1 MRRTIIIAA
10 AASLGFGTGVANAQ
24 DNGAIT
30 QRVDRLEGQMRAVQ
44 RKVFPGGS
52 AQWVQPQITP
62 AETPTLAGPGS
73 TNPVT
78 DLTVRVNSLEMQ
90 LQCLTNQVE
99 EGQHQLRP
107 TLGSES
113 GWERV

>member
-73 TNPVT
+73 TKPVT
-78 DLTVRVNSLEMQ
+78 EIGRASGTERGCRD
-90 LQCLTNQVE
+90 
-99 EGQHQLRP
+99 GY
-107 TLGSES
+107 GSV
-113 GWERV
+113 GTGTIKKKKKQ

>member
-73 TNPVT
+73 NNPVP
-78 DLTVRVNSLEMQ
+78 DPHVRVHALEI
-90 LQCLTNQVE
+90 
-99 EGQHQLRP
+99 P
-107 TLGSES
+107 TQNHTKHAQES
-113 GWERV
+113 THN